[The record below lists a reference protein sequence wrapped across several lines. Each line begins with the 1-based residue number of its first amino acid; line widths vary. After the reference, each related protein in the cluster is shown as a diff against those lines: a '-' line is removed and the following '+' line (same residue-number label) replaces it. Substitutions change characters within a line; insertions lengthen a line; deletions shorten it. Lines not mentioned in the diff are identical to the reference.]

1 MKAFS
6 QTFVCILTLMQVDN
20 IYCRPASNEEN
31 DFGSSLVS
39 SQHVKENDL
48 KNSDSDNLTRRISS
62 IADSSGKIVNNL
74 VSTFESTGKI
84 VSNIM
89 EAKSKI
95 AGPIINGTVETLNTI
110 SDSHVLETGLGTIQT
125 VLKSSARKSSQ
136 ISNALSNTASS
147 SSRSEKSLK
156 LNDDRKD
163 SNDKAEGLNDSI
175 ASILDSSGKLISN
188 LLSAMITSAKV
199 IGDVVEAKRKIVEP
213 ILENTARSLKTISD
227 SKAIEKSLKTA
238 TNLANAGL
246 QASIGVST
254 ALARAGSASTPALI
268 QGINSVNDVSLK
280 VIRLGICA
288 LICPLQGEEEKESC
302 IKENCGKTNQSSKKK
317 LDENEDK

>member
-1 MKAFS
+1 MMAYS
-6 QTFVCILTLMQVDN
+6 QTFLCILTLIQLN
-20 IYCRPASNEEN
+20 IVYCRPASNREN
-31 DFGSSLVS
+31 IAGSSLVS
-39 SQHVKENDL
+39 SPDNS
-48 KNSDSDNLTRRISS
+48 KNSDGDNLSHKISS

-95 AGPIINGTVETLNTI
+95 AVPIINGTVETLNTI
-110 SDSHVLETGLGTIQT
+110 SDSNLLNTGLGTIQT
-125 VLKSSARKSSQ
+125 VLDSSARKSSQ
-136 ISNALSNTASS
+136 ISNALANTASS
-147 SSRSEKSLK
+147 SSRSDKSLK
-156 LNDDRKD
+156 SIDDSKD

-213 ILENTARSLKTISD
+213 IVENTARSIKTISD
-227 SKAIEKSLKTA
+227 SKVIEKSLKTA

-246 QASIGVST
+246 QASIGVT
-254 ALARAGSASTPALI
+254 TTLARAGSASTTALI
-268 QGINSVNDVSLK
+268 QGINSVNDVSLR

-288 LICPLQGEEEKESC
+288 LICPLQDEEEKESC
-302 IKENCGKTNQSSKKK
+302 IKENCEKNSQSSNEK
-317 LDENEDK
+317 LDENEDE

>member
-1 MKAFS
+1 MAFS
-6 QTFVCILTLMQVDN
+6 QTFVCILTVIHLDLL
-20 IYCRPASNEEN
+20 YCRPNPNGEN
-31 DFGSSLVS
+31 NIISSLEPS
-39 SQHVKENDL
+39 LHVNENDL
-48 KNSDSDNLTRRISS
+48 KNSDNDNLSSRISS

-95 AGPIINGTVETLNTI
+95 AGPIINGTVETINAI

-125 VLKSSARKSSQ
+125 VLNSSARKSSQ
-136 ISNALSNTASS
+136 ISNALANTASS
-147 SSRSEKSLK
+147 SSRSEKALK
-156 LNDDRKD
+156 LSDNRKV
-163 SNDKAEGLNDSI
+163 SNDKAKDLNNSI
-175 ASILDSSGKLISN
+175 ASILDSSGKLISD

-238 TNLANAGL
+238 TNLASAGL

-268 QGINSVNDVSLK
+268 QGINSVNDVSLR

-302 IKENCGKTNQSSKKK
+302 IKENCGKTKQSNNNK
-317 LDENEDK
+317 LDENDEE